1 MNWKNRLWQFFLAI
15 VVGATLSVC
24 NSAMDTNNFEAIAG
38 SISDG
43 SNQGYMRI
51 GNLQLVFGEISAIS
65 TTSSCTSVSFTKNF
79 SATPKIV
86 FGENKGGTNYGGDI
100 YALQSSL
107 STTGFSV
114 CGSGSTGQTGS
125 YLAIGLWQ

>member
-43 SNQGYMRI
+43 SDQGYMRI
-51 GNLQLVFGEISAIS
+51 GNMQIVWGKTDRNWSGNVTFPKAFSETPVATNGAGCNIYTNVSS
-65 TTSSCTSVSFTKNF
+65 TGFTTSGCTD
-79 SATPKIV
+79 PIQYLIV
-86 FGENKGGTNYGGDI
+86 GK
-100 YALQSSL
+100 
-107 STTGFSV
+107 
-114 CGSGSTGQTGS
+114 
-125 YLAIGLWQ
+125 WQ

>member
-43 SNQGYMRI
+43 SDQGYMRI
-51 GNLQLVFGEISAIS
+51 GNMQIAWA
-65 TTSSCTSVSFTKNF
+65 SFTKTRGTAYSVTF
-79 SATPKIV
+79 PKAFLSEPTVSLGDTHNSGSNSDFFIV
-86 FGENKGGTNYGGDI
+86 TN
-100 YALQSSL
+100 SL
-107 STTGFSV
+107 TKTGFSANSV
-114 CGSGSTGQTGS
+114 GSGSS
-125 YLAIGLWQ
+125 NVHYIAIGKWQ

>member
-43 SNQGYMRI
+43 SDQGYMRI
-51 GNLQLVFGEISAIS
+51 GNMQIVWGSASLTNSGTTVTFPKSFSNVPKVIIQGIHSNGTSQDVTSVTTTSAILS
-65 TTSSCTSVSFTKNF
+65 HGWSSSQSF
-79 SATPKIV
+79 P
-86 FGENKGGTNYGGDI
+86 YD
-100 YALQSSL
+100 
-107 STTGFSV
+107 
-114 CGSGSTGQTGS
+114 
-125 YLAIGLWQ
+125 YLAIGKWQ

>member
-43 SNQGYMRI
+43 SDQGYMRI
-51 GNLQLVFGEISAIS
+51 GNMQIVWGSVTLPGGNGE
-65 TTSSCTSVSFTKNF
+65 F
-79 SATPKIV
+79 SATFPVTFLSKPIV
-86 FGENKGGTNYGGDI
+86 TIAHGCTGSCSAKGNFY
-100 YALQSSL
+100 SV
-107 STTGFSV
+107 STTQVTFKEF
-114 CGSGSTGQTGS
+114 TGDDMNYIAVGK
-125 YLAIGLWQ
+125 WQ

>member
-43 SNQGYMRI
+43 SDQGYMRI
-51 GNLQLVFGEISAIS
+51 GNMQIVWGKDGIPD
-65 TTSSCTSVSFTKNF
+65 TSFSF
-79 SATPKIV
+79 PKSFPSKPV
-86 FGENKGGTNYGGDI
+86 VHFDCGGGTWTTTTMTNNSGDCNPYG
-100 YALQSSL
+100 
-107 STTGFSV
+107 FF
-114 CGSGSTGQTGS
+114 
-125 YLAIGLWQ
+125 AIGKWR

>member
-43 SNQGYMRI
+43 SDQGYMRI
-51 GNLQLVFGEISAIS
+51 GNMQISWG
-65 TTSSCTSVSFTKNF
+65 TSSSQSVNFPSNFLNTPTITIGTIGCTAANNQ
-79 SATPKIV
+79 
-86 FGENKGGTNYGGDI
+86 E
-100 YALQSSL
+100 
-107 STTGFSV
+107 
-114 CGSGSTGQTGS
+114 
-125 YLAIGLWQ
+125 